1 MATVSEILSGKSG
14 AVIEIDGEATVFD
27 AVKAMVAA
35 NVGAILVTAGGEI
48 EGIFTERDYLRR
60 IAVEGRRSRDTLVRE
75 VMSAPV
81 IVLTPETTVDEGM
94 ALMSDRRIRHAPVVE
109 DGARRRNDLDRRPGQ
124 VHVEAAELPD
134 PVPERVHHRPVAAT
148 AKPVRGPLV
157 VRARAHRPRRP
168 RCRRPFRSSQAPSRS
183 RSRALPWPACRR
195 RLGELRHTPT
205 GPP

>member
-81 IVLTPETTVDEGM
+81 MVFTPDTTVDEGM
-94 ALMSDRRIRHAPVVE
+94 AVMSDRRIRHAPVVE
-109 DGARRRNDLDRRPGQ
+109 NGAVVGMISIGDL
-124 VHVEAAELPD
+124 
-134 PVPERVHHRPVAAT
+134 
-148 AKPVRGPLV
+148 VRFTSKLQSFQIQYLNEYIS
-157 VRARAHRPRRP
+157 AR
-168 RCRRPFRSSQAPSRS
+168 
-183 RSRALPWPACRR
+183 
-195 RLGELRHTPT
+195 
-205 GPP
+205 